1 MGLNE
6 LLAGLAVRA
15 AHVLVVEPP
24 GQWSIRVELE
34 HQMLRRGWR
43 RAWTPADAD
52 VLAVCGVPGPELAEL
67 VDLIWEQMPG
77 PRVRTSISS
86 PDAVA
91 LALRTAADLLLDT
104 PGHRADAQGRLQEPQ
119 LSDDSNDMDDGDLDH
134 GEHDGTSPKNTPV

>member
-15 AHVLVVEPP
+15 AHVLVVEAP

-52 VLAVCGVPGPELAEL
+52 GAYPRFVDTGV
-67 VDLIWEQMPG
+67 VY
-77 PRVRTSISS
+77 
-86 PDAVA
+86 
-91 LALRTAADLLLDT
+91 AAS
-104 PGHRADAQGRLQEPQ
+104 AS
-119 LSDDSNDMDDGDLDH
+119 LS
-134 GEHDGTSPKNTPV
+134 V